1 MVTNA
6 ATLGRSGVHD
16 FILLRASAIV
26 LALYSVFM
34 MCFFICTPEVTYEA
48 WSGLFAN
55 IGMKIFTILAVF
67 AVLIHA
73 WIGIW
78 QVLTDY
84 VKNAK
89 LRGLLQ
95 FLFTITLFVYVAAV
109 LLTVWGV

>member
-1 MVTNA
+1 MVNNA

-34 MCFFICTPEVTYEA
+34 MAWFVMTPEVTYQA
-48 WSGLFAN
+48 WTGLFSN
-55 IGMKIFTILAVF
+55 LGMKIFTVLAVV
-67 AVLIHA
+67 AVLFHA

-84 VKNAK
+84 VKATF
-89 LRGLLQ
+89 LRGVLQ

-109 LLTVWGV
+109 LLSVWGV

>member
-1 MVTNA
+1 MVNNA

-16 FILLRASAIV
+16 FILLRASAVI

-34 MCFFICTPEVTYEA
+34 LGWFLTTPEVTYEV
-48 WSGLFAN
+48 WTGLFAN
-55 IGMKIFTILAVF
+55 LGMKIFTVLAVV
-67 AVLIHA
+67 AVLFHA

-84 VKNAK
+84 VKQVF
-89 LRGLLQ
+89 LRGVLQ

-109 LLTVWGV
+109 LLSVWGV